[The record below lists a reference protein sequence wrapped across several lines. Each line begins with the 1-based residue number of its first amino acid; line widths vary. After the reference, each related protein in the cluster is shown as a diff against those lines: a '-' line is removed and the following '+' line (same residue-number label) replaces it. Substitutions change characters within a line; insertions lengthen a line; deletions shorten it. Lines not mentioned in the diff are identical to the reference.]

1 MRKISEIKNDIATR
15 LAEAKNG
22 ELDAQARAAA
32 VVKLNELNQELR
44 DALIVEAAERAAA
57 QNSFSQ
63 QETEEVQRFSFAKF
77 LREASDPSAGLT
89 GLEAEMS
96 QEAVREAKLSGIVLN
111 GRGIPYIVLAAKRAA
126 TGQNV
131 TTANDGGNLVNREPV
146 VYLEALRAALVMAR
160 MGVTQLTGLVGN
172 VPFAKGTALS
182 ASWAGEDGEVTAS
195 KKTITKAEMSPK
207 RLAITTA
214 YSRQLLEQT
223 SGDVDRLI
231 MMDMVAAHA
240 AALEKA
246 AIQGGGSNE
255 PTGILATSGIG
266 SVVIGAGGGAIT
278 WAKLVELETKVSVAN
293 AALGNLGYLTNSK
306 VMGALKTV
314 ERASGTARFLYENGE
329 ANGYKVAVTN
339 NVPANL
345 TKVNGETT
353 VENLSAMI
361 FGNFADLVLGQWG
374 GLDIIVDPYSLK
386 KKGEIETTVNA
397 FHDVY
402 VRRAESFAAVKDLTT

>member
-15 LAEAKNG
+15 LAEARNE

-44 DALIVEAAERAAA
+44 DALIVETAERSAAT
-57 QNSFSQ
+57 NSFSKS
-63 QETEEVQRFSFAKF
+63 ETEEVQRFSFAKF
-77 LREASDPSAGLT
+77 LREASDPAQALS
-89 GLEAEMS
+89 GLELEMS

-111 GRGIPYIVLAAKRAA
+111 GWGIPHIVLAAKRAA

-131 TTANDGGNLVNREPV
+131 TTAEDGGNLVGKEPL
-146 VYLEALRAALVMAR
+146 VYLEALRANLVMAQ
-160 MGVTQLTGLVGN
+160 MGVTYLTGLVGN
-172 VPFAKGTALS
+172 VPFAKGSSLS
-182 ASWAGEDGEVTAS
+182 ASWSGETDEVAAG
-195 KKTITKAEMSPK
+195 KKSFTKPEMSPK

-231 MMDMVAAHA
+231 MLDMVAAHA

-266 SVVIGAGGGAIT
+266 AVAIGDNGGAIT

-293 AALGNLGYLTNSK
+293 AMMGNLGYLTNSK
-306 VMGALKTV
+306 VMGALKTI
-314 ERASGTARFLYENGE
+314 ERAANTARFLHENGE
-329 ANGYKVAVTN
+329 SNGYKVAVTN

-345 TKVNGETT
+345 TKGDGS
-353 VENLSAMI
+353 NLSAMI
-361 FGNFADLVLGQWG
+361 FGNFSDLILGQWG

-386 KKGEIETTVNA
+386 KKGEVETTVNA